1 MQSTP
6 PVSRLVHCLRIL
18 AILLVAIVFTLL
30 CVAESKRNG
39 RLASSPNYDDVVYFH
54 DGSILLHSLQSDGW
68 AGFKSFLAERGLHSP
83 YSIFLA
89 AAAFRVFGFQ
99 DASPYLANGLVVLV
113 YLLGVSWF
121 LRRLPIVP
129 WVSGILLFLAP
140 PFITMGVVEFRP
152 DIAWA
157 VTTGFGVVLIVT
169 SEELF
174 RRPGRAAVAALFLA
188 LSLLIKPSTF
198 VMTAILYMGAIFS
211 RIAVA
216 VWEKRWRSSPR
227 TTHLGV
233 VAFVVTVLI
242 VAGPYWIRFGKYA
255 WDYFFTNSFG
265 INKEIWAYK
274 GSLKESLL
282 FYISGEGSQSNVA
295 IAGKILSVLSLF
307 CLGFLAIRK
316 KELRWKLFVL
326 LGLMAGALLVNTVA
340 GMKSPFLGGG
350 IYGVWLFSCA
360 YVIATAFTVLKSE
373 PGRGIPHWITF
384 ALPVTAALALLC
396 YRWPAYSR
404 RSGDRV
410 RINNYRAAN
419 DHILALLDKHVQ
431 APPKSVFF
439 IQAGPIVM
447 ESAGIWFPRH
457 GLKTAVS
464 TGAFLRSE
472 EEFGRAYPNQEWIV
486 LQEQAVMGATSSMP
500 SESLLPKFVAL
511 VTADPHYEKIS
522 EFTAM
527 DGKKVWVYARKKV

>member
-6 PVSRLVHCLRIL
+6 PISRLTLSLRIL
-18 AILLVAIVFTLL
+18 AVFLLTIVFTLL

-54 DGSILLHSLQSDGW
+54 DGSILLQSLQSGGW
-68 AGFKSFLAERGLHSP
+68 TGFKSFLTERGLHSP

-99 DASPYLANGLVVLV
+99 DASPYLASGLVVLI

-129 WVSGILLFLAP
+129 WLSGVLLFLAP

-198 VMTAILYMGAIFS
+198 VMTVILYMGAIFS
-211 RIAVA
+211 RIAAA

-227 TTHLGV
+227 KALMGAV
-233 VAFVVTVLI
+233 VFVATVLI
-242 VAGPYWIRFGKYA
+242 VAGPYWMRFGKGA
-255 WDYFFTNSFG
+255 WNYFLENSFG
-265 INKEIWAYK
+265 VNKEIWAYR

-282 FYISGEGSQSNVA
+282 FYISGEGSKSNVA
-295 IAGKILSVLSLF
+295 IAGKILSVLSLS
-307 CLGFLAIRK
+307 CLGFLALRK
-316 KELRWKLFVL
+316 AELRWKLFVL
-326 LGLMAGALLVNTVA
+326 LGLIAGALLINTVA

-360 YVIATAFTVLKSE
+360 YVIATAYTMLKSE
-373 PGRGIPHWITF
+373 SSRGTPRWITF
-384 ALPVTAALALLC
+384 ALPMTAALALLC
-396 YRWPAYSR
+396 YRWPPYSR
-404 RSGDRV
+404 WSGDRV
-410 RINNYRAAN
+410 RINNFRAAN
-419 DHILALLDKHVQ
+419 DYILALLDKHVQ
-431 APPKSVFF
+431 APPKNVFF

-464 TGAFLRSE
+464 SGAFLRSE
-472 EEFGRAYPNQEWIV
+472 EEFGRAYPYQEWIV
-486 LQEQAVMGATSSMP
+486 LQEQAVMGATPSMP
-500 SESLLPKFVAL
+500 SELLLPKFIAI
-511 VTADPHYEKIS
+511 VTADPNYEKIS

-527 DGKKVWVYARKKV
+527 DGKKVWVYARKKI